1 MLGGGWRESS
11 IEIQLANVIMGT
23 REFES
28 SELQLARFKICLVA
42 QLYSPSPLP
51 PPPVWILIF
60 RNERVKRPSDTGQ

>member
-11 IEIQLANVIMGT
+11 IEIQLSNVIMGT

-42 QLYSPSPLP
+42 QLYSPSPP
-51 PPPVWILIF
+51 PPPRMDINLS
-60 RNERVKRPSDTGQ
+60 K

>member
-42 QLYSPSPLP
+42 QLYSPSPP
-51 PPPVWILIF
+51 PPY
-60 RNERVKRPSDTGQ
+60 GY

>member
-11 IEIQLANVIMGT
+11 IEIQLSNVIMGT

-51 PPPVWILIF
+51 PPPY
-60 RNERVKRPSDTGQ
+60 GY